1 MRVVTRLERIISAKS
16 ALPDE
21 QRLIFD
27 DLFVKLKTDEA
38 SCKERGWTMEKFIA
52 KRDELM
58 RNLRSVAA
66 A

>member
-1 MRVVTRLERIISAKS
+1 MTAVTRLERILSAKS
-16 ALPDE
+16 ALPDD

-27 DLFVKLKTDEA
+27 DLFVKLKTDED
-38 SCKERGWTMEKFIA
+38 SCKERGWTMDMFIA